1 MFETG
6 SAGSAVVS
14 RVTDV
19 LEQLAA
25 AQQEL
30 LRLDATALSRDELLD
45 LVEALEINARRQTA
59 VGCALIA
66 ELAGR
71 GVAGE
76 LGYPSTGVLLAERL
90 RIGRREAAGRV
101 RLASDLG
108 PRRAITGEMLEPRFP
123 QVAAALAEGTISAR
137 HATVITAAVD
147 GLPNRVLI
155 DEPELAGQVEPTL
168 LGHAH
173 TVDPDRLA
181 LLARTVA
188 TCLDPDGQLVAEQD
202 HERHR
207 DATLTMLSDGS
218 GRLTATLTG
227 EATAV
232 WQTVLN
238 TLSRPA
244 PEHAEPDSRT
254 PRQRRHDALLDAG
267 RRLLRSGTLPDAGG
281 TPATVLVTMTLEQ
294 LETRAGVATT
304 SHGGTFSIASA
315 LRLAAGANLLP
326 VVLDSRGAVLHLG
339 RARRTASPAQ
349 RFALAARDG
358 GCSFP
363 SCDRPP
369 DWCETH
375 HITPWADGGTT
386 DLDNTTLLCGFH
398 HREHGKRGWTVRL
411 VDGIPEWTPP
421 RWIDPQLIPRRNHRL
436 PLHFPPP
443 IQTKRNRTQTDDAP
457 HEPRRAC
464 A

>member
-6 SAGSAVVS
+6 LAGSTLVS
-14 RVTDV
+14 RVADA
-19 LEQLAA
+19 LEHLAA
-25 AQQEL
+25 AQHEL
-30 LRLDATALSRDELLD
+30 VGLDPTVLSRDELLD
-45 LVEALEINARRQTA
+45 LMEVLEINARRHTA
-59 VGCALIA
+59 VGCQLIA
-66 ELAGR
+66 ELDGR

-76 LGYPSTGVLLAERL
+76 LGCASTGVLLAERL

-108 PRRAITGEMLEPRFP
+108 LRRAVTGETLEPRFP
-123 QVAAALAEGTISAR
+123 HVAAALAEGTISAR
-137 HATVITAAVD
+137 HATVITATVD
-147 GLPNRVLI
+147 RLPDRVLT
-155 DEPELAGQVEPTL
+155 EQPELVAQVEPTL
-168 LGHAH
+168 LEQARAL
-173 TVDPDRLA
+173 DPERLA
-181 LLARTVA
+181 VLARTVA
-188 TCLDPDGQLVAEQD
+188 TCLDPDGQLATEQD
-202 HERHR
+202 QQRRR

-244 PEHAEPDSRT
+244 PAHAEPDSRT

-281 TPATVLVTMTLEQ
+281 TPATVLVTMTIEQ

-304 SHGGTFSIASA
+304 SNGGTFSIASA

-339 RARRTASPAQ
+339 RGRRTASPAQ

-363 SCDRPP
+363 SCDRPL

-375 HITPWADGGTT
+375 HIIPWADGGTT

-421 RWIDPQLIPRRNHRL
+421 RWIDPQLIPRRNHHP

-443 IQTKRNRTQTDDAP
+443 VQTKRDRTQTDDAP
-457 HEPRRAC
+457 HEPILAC